1 MFPFDLK
8 REFSQ
13 LIVWMLAVGITL
25 YLLFGPWYI
34 NNEIIHS
41 VLAMSLFG
49 LGLLSLVLEVCLNVY
64 LLIPVDLYETGM
76 KVVIEDSKLL

>member
-25 YLLFGPWYI
+25 YLLFGPWHI